1 MIFVILQEN
10 ILKEVPHLN
19 ENSYRL
25 PNITGGEFCIV
36 NGEISDLQCVMNTL
50 FVFLVFRAF
59 NPTHLPDIYNN

>member
-1 MIFVILQEN
+1 MIFVILQGN

-36 NGEISDLQCVMNTL
+36 NREISDLQCVINTL
-50 FVFLVFRAF
+50 FVFLVFRAGIQS
-59 NPTHLPDIYNN
+59 NTPSRYI

>member
-1 MIFVILQEN
+1 MIFVILQGN

-36 NGEISDLQCVMNTL
+36 NGEISDLQCVINTL
-50 FVFLVFRAF
+50 FVFLVFRAGIQS
-59 NPTHLPDIYNN
+59 NTTSRYI